1 MSFSKKI
8 KMGIVGSII
17 IVFIIIVII
26 LSTMYFPRKIET
38 YIPYNQENI
47 KEIYITDIEF
57 EGRIDILLEEQ
68 NQFIKEL
75 TDIKVIPQYAGFKK
89 ITSTFNFY
97 IQTEEHLYIV
107 NEYFIKVDSKVYHYY
122 YNEKF
127 YELCKKYREKLK

>member
-17 IVFIIIVII
+17 IVFIIIAII
-26 LSTMYFPRKIET
+26 ISIMYFPRKIQT

-47 KEIYITDIEF
+47 KYIYIDIEF

-68 NQFIKEL
+68 NQLMKEL

-89 ITSTFNFY
+89 IKSTFNFY

-107 NEYFIKVDSKVYHYY
+107 NEYFIKVDSKVYRYH

-127 YELCKKYREKLK
+127 YELCKKYMGGLK